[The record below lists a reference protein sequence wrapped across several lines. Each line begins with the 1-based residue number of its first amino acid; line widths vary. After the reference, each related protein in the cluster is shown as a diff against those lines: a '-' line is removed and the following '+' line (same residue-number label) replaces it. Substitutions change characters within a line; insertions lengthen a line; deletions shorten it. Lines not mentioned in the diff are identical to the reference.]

1 MSIESNI
8 PFSVLEKFFPFYI
21 WIDSDYRI
29 LSVGPSLKKLL
40 PESKIGINVNSLFLK
55 ERGGV
60 LAIDLSLPDLDKK
73 LHLLKPVKKDLT
85 LRGQLI
91 ELPDNS
97 FFLAASPW
105 VQSEDNLLSLN
116 LDLADFAVHDPILD
130 LMNVIQSERMAN
142 GEIKALVNKL
152 SQQKASLKEANHSL
166 DEQNRTVLKT
176 QQELEKQAS
185 EARKLAHVASRTD
198 NAVVVTNDRG
208 EIDWVN
214 ESFEKL
220 TEFSLDEVKG
230 ITPGKLLQG
239 PDTDQETVKHM
250 NERLKNHEG
259 YNVEI
264 INYSKSGRRY
274 WIRIEVQPIF
284 NEKSELTHFIAV
296 ETDVTAQKL
305 TEERLNAAKVK
316 AELANA
322 AMSEFLATVSHEI
335 RTPMNGIIGM
345 LEILMDTKLEREQ
358 RNYISLIRGSS
369 ESLVKIINDVLDL
382 SKIQSDR
389 FEFEVKPFELR
400 KLTDEVVLLMS
411 YAATEKKLDFEVLVH
426 TELPNNWIG
435 DGSRLRQ
442 ILINLVGNAIKFT
455 EEGSVEVRVG
465 ITDESSEE
473 SPIVY
478 FEVSDTGIGIPSERL
493 NDIFKPF
500 TQLGR
505 FGSHNQQGTGLGLS
519 ICSQLVN
526 MMHGKI
532 EVESTHGQGTSFRV
546 EVPLETDKKR
556 QPKPRSSIFGKKAI
570 TVIPHSIEREVVENH
585 LKTKGMKCRSF
596 ENPKEGFDCLQEAIQ
611 LKEGIRYFMFS
622 ENLLGHSEWS
632 NLEEIFKQARE
643 QNETF
648 QVIVIARA
656 TSKAAR
662 NQNYLFY
669 YEILYRPLTYEASGE
684 IHRATG
690 AQEIPD
696 GQKSLSGG
704 ITKQS
709 ELFDKSITVL
719 LVEDH
724 PINIQQ
730 MTILLKRLGIIPDIA
745 RNGLEAVEAVKKKVY
760 DVLLMDCQMP
770 VMDGMEATREIRK
783 LYAKGLLVK
792 NPYIIAITA
801 FALKG
806 DREKCLE
813 AGMNNYISK
822 PVYKK
827 DVIDT
832 LKAALKAEKSGVPKS
847 NLNSNQTK
855 KYPLDA
861 ESAFEKLCSELN
873 QEAALTLTK
882 ALIKMLPGKGQE
894 LEQIFE
900 TDEREAISRFGHSMK
915 SICRMNGLQE
925 LAELTAELEDSAKDL
940 KKQDL
945 EVLIKVIQREIKYA
959 EKNLTDLI
967 QTHSLTV

>member
-1 MSIESNI
+1 M
-8 PFSVLEKFFPFYI
+8 
-21 WIDSDYRI
+21 
-29 LSVGPSLKKLL
+29 
-40 PESKIGINVNSLFLK
+40 K

-60 LAIDLSLPDLDKK
+60 LPIDLSSPDLEKK
-73 LHLLKPVKKDLT
+73 LYLLKSVSEDLT

-91 ELPDNS
+91 GMPDSS

-105 VQSEDNLLSLN
+105 VQSPDNLIALD

-130 LMNVIQSERMAN
+130 LLNVIQSERMAS

-166 DEQNRTVLKT
+166 EEQNRTVLKT
-176 QQELEKQAS
+176 QQELEIQAS

-198 NAVVVTNDRG
+198 NAVIITNDRG
-208 EIDWVN
+208 EIEWVN

-220 TEFSLDEVKG
+220 TEFNLNEVKG

-239 PDTDQETVKHM
+239 PETDQKTVKHM
-250 NERLKNHEG
+250 NDCLKNHEG
-259 YNVEI
+259 FNVEI

-274 WIRIEVQPIF
+274 WIRIEVQPILDS
-284 NEKSELTHFIAV
+284 KAELTNFIAV
-296 ETDVTAQKL
+296 ETDITAQKL
-305 TEERLNAAKVK
+305 TEDSLHAAKVK

-358 RNYISLIRGSS
+358 RNYISLIRVSS

-389 FEFEVKPFELR
+389 FELELKPFELR

-411 YAATEKKLDFEVLVH
+411 YAATKKKLDFEVLVH

-478 FEVSDTGIGIPSERL
+478 FEVSDTGVGIPTERL

-532 EVESTHGQGTSFRV
+532 EVESTHGQGSSFRV
-546 EVPLETDKKR
+546 EVPFETDTKK
-556 QPKPRSSIFGKKAI
+556 QSKPRSSIFGKKAI
-570 TVIPHSIEREVVENH
+570 TVIPNSMEREVIENH

-596 ENPKEGFDCLQEAIQ
+596 ANPNEGFDCLQEAIQ
-611 LKEGIRYFMFS
+611 LKEGIKYFMFS
-622 ENLLGHSEWS
+622 ENLLDHSGWG
-632 NLEEIFKQARE
+632 NLEEIFKQAKE

-648 QVIVIARA
+648 QVTVIARA
-656 TSKAAR
+656 TSKAAKSKD
-662 NQNYLFY
+662 YPFY
-669 YEILYRPLTYEASGE
+669 YEILYRPLTYEATGQ

-696 GQKSLSGG
+696 SQKSLSGG

-770 VMDGMEATREIRK
+770 VMDGIEATREIRK
-783 LYAKGLLVK
+783 LYSKGSLVK

-813 AGMNNYISK
+813 AGMDNYISK

-827 DVIDT
+827 DVIET
-832 LKAALKAEKSGVPKS
+832 LKVALKTEKQGAS
-847 NLNSNQTK
+847 NSNSNQTK

-861 ESAFEKLCSELN
+861 ESAFEKLCSELSK
-873 QEAALTLTK
+873 EAALTLTQ
-882 ALIKMLPGKGQE
+882 ALIELLPGKRQK

-925 LAELTAELEDSAKDL
+925 LAELNAELEGSAKNL
-940 KKQDL
+940 NKQDL
-945 EVLIKVIQREIKYA
+945 GVLIKVIQREIKDA
-959 EKNLTDLI
+959 EINLTELV